1 MQSTAK
7 KIGKYGQITIP
18 KQIRAKAGIFP
29 GGSVKV
35 NVGDDGSVVL
45 KSVVPCC
52 SFCGSPED
60 VFNVNGTRVCR
71 SCAQIIVEK
80 VREKHDG
87 A

>member
-7 KIGKYGQITIP
+7 KIGKSGQITIP
-18 KQIRAKAGIFP
+18 KQFRAKAGMFP

-35 NVGDDGSVVL
+35 NVEDDGSVVL

-52 SFCGSPED
+52 NFCGSPED
-60 VFNVNGTRVCR
+60 VFDVNVTRICK

-80 VREKHDG
+80 VRENHG
-87 A
+87 